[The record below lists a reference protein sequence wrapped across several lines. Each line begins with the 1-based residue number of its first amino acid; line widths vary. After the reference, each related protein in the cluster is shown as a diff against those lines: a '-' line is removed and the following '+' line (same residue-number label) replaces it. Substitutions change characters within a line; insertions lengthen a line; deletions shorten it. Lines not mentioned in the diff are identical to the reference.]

1 MVNLRL
7 LLILVLL
14 LSLFPSLV
22 VAEYDFSLEVDSLN
36 VSARSDHSRF
46 NRDVALEFGIS
57 AAKVERLVGG
67 LGSAGDVYL
76 SLKISKLSRRSVS
89 DVVRIRQSSPGVG
102 WGNVAKQMGI
112 KPGSAEFKQLKQKPG
127 KKQKTSG
134 RGKNKNKSKK
144 NKNK

>member
-1 MVNLRL
+1 MNLRI

-14 LSLFPSLV
+14 LSIFPSLV
-22 VAEYDFSLEVDSLN
+22 VAEYDFSLMVDGLN

-46 NRDVALEFGIS
+46 NRDVAFEFGIS
-57 AAKVERLVGG
+57 TAKVERLVGT
-67 LGSAGDVYL
+67 LGSAGDAYL

-112 KPGSAEFKQLKQKPG
+112 KPGSAEFMQLKQKPG
-127 KKQKTSG
+127 KKQKTVG
-134 RGKNKNKSKK
+134 NGKNKNKSKK